1 MQQTQYWDNKIVI
14 CKIVLFCDIFAQQ
27 LASILTGANMLMGK
41 KHIYD
46 RRP

>member
-1 MQQTQYWDNKIVI
+1 MQQTQYWDNKIV
-14 CKIVLFCDIFAQQ
+14 LFCNIFAQQ
-27 LASILTGANMLMGK
+27 LASILTGANMLMDK